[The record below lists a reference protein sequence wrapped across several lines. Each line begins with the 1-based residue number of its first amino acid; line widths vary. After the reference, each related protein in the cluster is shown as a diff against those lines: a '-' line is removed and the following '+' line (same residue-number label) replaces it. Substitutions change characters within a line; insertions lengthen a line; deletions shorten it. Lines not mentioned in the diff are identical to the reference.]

1 MTIYIQYMYLLFTQI
16 AHIHSHL
23 CKLIAQAVPC
33 FCLVFTTRGEGET
46 GKKSVSITMQVEHEM
61 ICSGGGGG
69 GADSTGKSPAFELE
83 ECAGLI

>member
-23 CKLIAQAVPC
+23 REPIAEAAPC
-33 FCLVFTTRGEGET
+33 FCLVFTTRGAGET
-46 GKKSVSITMQVEHEM
+46 GKKSVSIRMQVEHEM
-61 ICSGGGGG
+61 ICCGGGI
-69 GADSTGKSPAFELE
+69 ADSAGKSPAFELE